1 MRPACGIVAGGSMK
15 RIPVVVLALSL
26 VLFVAPV
33 RASFHLFRIDQ
44 VFSNADG
51 TIQYVVMREVTGS
64 DGEGFWTGHQLET
77 TSLAG
82 AKQQF
87 RFASDLPSQATAS
100 RKVLIATSGFAAL
113 NLVTPD
119 YTVQNGFIPVG
130 GGKLDYAEGT
140 DELMFGAL
148 PMDGATA
155 IDRNGTHVPATP
167 TNFAGVTVT
176 VNLGPPAGGSP
187 DLNQHG
193 LTGSWFEPATDGQGI
208 ELEFFPNLVAPGTAF
223 VQGAWF
229 TFDVAPAG
237 GADHERWY
245 TFSGNAQSGAASVP
259 VTIFRNVGGN
269 FNAPPMTG
277 ATTVGNG
284 TLAFTDCANGS
295 FTYTFTDGSNR
306 TGTIPLTRL
315 LPNVTCAAGPAP
327 GTNPDFA
334 LSGNW
339 LDPATSGQGFVFE
352 VNPNQPFL
360 FATWYTYALSG
371 EMAGAAGQR
380 WFTAQG
386 GYTPGSR
393 SVTLP
398 LFATTGG
405 IFDQPTTPKPS
416 TDPVGTA
423 TITFASCTSAQVQF
437 DFTAGSIAGRK
448 GTIALSR
455 IGPVP
460 PGCVQAASMPAPMMP
475 GYPGYGP
482 M

>member
-1 MRPACGIVAGGSMK
+1 VPACGSPQEDSVK
-15 RIPVVVLALSL
+15 RLSFIALALALGMLTAS
-26 VLFVAPV
+26 A
-33 RASFHLFRIDQ
+33 RADFHLFKIDQ

-51 TIQYVVMREVTGS
+51 TIQYVVMRESSGS
-64 DGEGFWTGHQLET
+64 NGEGFWRNKTLET
-77 TSLAG
+77 TSVTG
-82 AKQQF
+82 AKQEISF
-87 RFASDLPSQATAS
+87 PSDLPSQVTAS

-119 YTVQNGFIPVG
+119 FTIPSGFIPVG
-130 GGKLDYAEGT
+130 GGKLDYANST
-140 DELMFGAL
+140 DEITFGAL
-148 PMDGATA
+148 PTDGATA
-155 IDRNGTHVPATP
+155 ITRNGTPVAATP
-167 TNFAGVTVT
+167 TNFAGVTAT
-176 VNLGPPAGGSP
+176 LNLGPPASALP

-193 LTGSWFEPATDGQGI
+193 LTGSWFEPATTGQGM
-208 ELEFFPNLVAPGTAF
+208 EVEFFPDLVAPGTAF

-229 TFDVAPAG
+229 TFDAAPAG
-237 GADHERWY
+237 GADRQRWY

-269 FNAPPMTG
+269 FDAPPVTN
-277 ATTVGNG
+277 ATAIGNG
-284 TLAFTDCANGS
+284 TLSFSDCRNGS
-295 FTYTFTDGSNR
+295 FTYTFTDGSNLS
-306 TGTIPLTRL
+306 GTIPLLRL
-315 LPNVTCAAGPAP
+315 LPNVTCAAGTAP
-327 GTNPDFA
+327 GTDADFA

-352 VNPNQPFL
+352 VNPNQPFV

-386 GYTPGSR
+386 GYSPGSR

-405 IFDQPTTPKPS
+405 LFDQLSNPGPS

-437 DFTAGSIAGRK
+437 NFTAGSSAGRSA
-448 GTIALSR
+448 TIALSR

-460 PGCVQAASMPAPMMP
+460 PGCAQAASMPAPTMP

>member
-1 MRPACGIVAGGSMK
+1 MK
-15 RIPVVVLALSL
+15 RILFIALALMLGISI
-26 VLFVAPV
+26 APA
-33 RASFHLFRIDQ
+33 RAEFHLFRIDQ

-51 TIQYVVMREVTGS
+51 TIQYVVMLESTGS
-64 DGEGFWTGHQLET
+64 NGEGFWRNKTLET
-77 TSLAG
+77 TDLAG
-82 AKQQF
+82 MKREISF
-87 RFASDLPSQATAS
+87 PSDLPSQVTAS

-119 YTVQNGFIPVG
+119 FTIPSGFIPVG
-130 GGKLDYAEGT
+130 GGKLDYASGIDQIT
-140 DELMFGAL
+140 FGAL
-148 PMDGATA
+148 PTDGATA
-155 IDRNGTHVPATP
+155 INRNGTPVPAMP
-167 TNFAGVTVT
+167 TNFAGVSAP
-176 VNLGPPAGGSP
+176 VNLAPPVATSP

-193 LTGSWFEPATDGQGI
+193 LTGSWFEPATSGQGI
-208 ELEFFPNLVAPGTAF
+208 EVEFFPNLVAPGTAF

-237 GADHERWY
+237 GADRERWY

-269 FNAPPMTG
+269 FNAPPMTS
-277 ATTVGNG
+277 ATGVGNG
-284 TLAFTDCANGS
+284 TLAFTDCANGT
-295 FTYTFTDGSNR
+295 FTYAFTDGSNR
-306 TGTIPLTRL
+306 TGTIALTRL
-315 LPNVTCAAGPAP
+315 LPNVTCAAGAAP
-327 GTNPDFA
+327 GTNADFA

-352 VNPNQPFL
+352 VNPNAPFL
-360 FATWYTYALSG
+360 FATWYTYALAG
-371 EMAGAAGQR
+371 QGAGAAGQR
-380 WFTAQG
+380 WFTGQAS
-386 GYTPGSR
+386 YTPGSR
-393 SVTLP
+393 SMTLP

-405 IFDQPTTPKPS
+405 VFDQSSNPAPS

-437 DFTAGSIAGRK
+437 NFTAGSSAGPV

-460 PGCVQAASMPAPMMP
+460 PGCTQAAAAMPGTMMPGTMMPGTMMP

>member
-1 MRPACGIVAGGSMK
+1 MK
-15 RIPVVVLALSL
+15 RIFPIALWLALGLSPM
-26 VLFVAPV
+26 PV
-33 RASFHLFRIDQ
+33 HASFHNFRIDQ

-51 TIQYVVMREVTGS
+51 TIQYVVMREVFNTN
-64 DGEGFWTGHQLET
+64 GEGFWTGHRLET

-87 RFASDLPSQATAS
+87 QFQSDLPSQLTAS

-119 YTVQNGFIPVG
+119 YTIPNGFIPIG
-130 GGKLDYAEGT
+130 GGKLDYADGT
-140 DELMFGAL
+140 DEIMYPAL
-148 PMDGATA
+148 PTDGATA
-155 IDRNGTHVPATP
+155 IDRNGTPVPAMP
-167 TNFAGVTVT
+167 TNFAGASAP
-176 VNLGPPAGGSP
+176 VNLGPPVATVP

-193 LTGSWFEPATDGQGI
+193 LTGSWFEPVTSGQGI

-229 TFDVAPAG
+229 TFDAAPPG
-237 GADHERWY
+237 DADRQRWY
-245 TFSGNAQSGAASVP
+245 TFSGNAQSGAASVA

-269 FNAPPMTG
+269 FNAPPMTAASAIG
-277 ATTVGNG
+277 SG
-284 TLAFTDCANGS
+284 TLAFTDCSHGTLEYA
-295 FTYTFTDGSNR
+295 FTDGSNR
-306 TGTIPLTRL
+306 AGAIALTRL
-315 LPNVTCAAGPAP
+315 LPNVTCVTGGVP
-327 GTNPDFA
+327 GTSADFA

-352 VNPNQPFL
+352 VNPAAPFL
-360 FATWYTYALSG
+360 FATWYTYAPMG
-371 EMAGAAGQR
+371 QGAGSAGLR
-380 WFTAQG
+380 WFTGQAA
-386 GYTPGSR
+386 YAPGSR
-393 SVTLP
+393 SMTLP

-405 IFDQPTTPKPS
+405 VFDLPSTPAPS

-437 DFTAGSIAGRK
+437 NFTAGSSAGRSD
-448 GTIALSR
+448 TIALSR

-460 PGCVQAASMPAPMMP
+460 PGCAQAASMPAPMMP

>member
-1 MRPACGIVAGGSMK
+1 MK
-15 RIPVVVLALSL
+15 RLYFVALALALAMSIPT
-26 VLFVAPV
+26 A
-33 RASFHLFRIDQ
+33 RAEFHLFRIDQ

-51 TIQYVVMREVTGS
+51 TIQYVVMREISGS
-64 DGEGFWTGHQLET
+64 NGEGFWRNKTLET
-77 TSLAG
+77 TSLTG
-82 AKQQF
+82 AKQEISF
-87 RFASDLPSQATAS
+87 PSDLPSQVTAS

-119 YTVQNGFIPVG
+119 FTIPSGFIPVA
-130 GGKLDYAEGT
+130 GGKLDYANST
-140 DELMFGAL
+140 DEITFGAL
-148 PMDGATA
+148 PTDGATA
-155 IDRNGTHVPATP
+155 ITRNGTPVAATP
-167 TNFAGVTVT
+167 TNFAGVTAT
-176 VNLGPPAGGSP
+176 LNLGPPAGGAP

-193 LTGSWFEPATDGQGI
+193 LTGSWFEPATSGQGI

-229 TFDVAPAG
+229 TFDAAPPG
-237 GADHERWY
+237 DADRQRWY
-245 TFSGNAQSGAASVP
+245 TFSGNAQSGAASVA

-269 FNAPPMTG
+269 FDAPPMTTASAIG
-277 ATTVGNG
+277 SG
-284 TLAFTDCANGS
+284 TLAFTDCSHGTLEYA
-295 FTYTFTDGSNR
+295 FTDGSNR
-306 TGTIPLTRL
+306 AGAIALTRL
-315 LPNVTCAAGPAP
+315 LPNVTCVTGGVP
-327 GTNPDFA
+327 GTNADFA

-360 FATWYTYALSG
+360 FGTWYTYALSG

-393 SVTLP
+393 SMTLP

-405 IFDQPTTPKPS
+405 VFDLPSTPAPS

-423 TITFASCTSAQVQF
+423 TVTFASCTSAQVQF
-437 DFTAGSIAGRK
+437 NFTAGSSAGRS

-460 PGCVQAASMPAPMMP
+460 PGCTQAASMPAPMMP